1 MIDHVGIY
9 GSRVAEGLSAFNVG
23 LVSFCLELLC
33 NLRQIIPYTTQ
44 FQDSKLLKTSISNL
58 KFSKARVTSLIKSDT
73 HSPTEKQFHRKVSQL
88 LHVMLYHL
96 VAEEFSFMFVSIISC
111 LPIMHRIGDVLSL

>member
-23 LVSFCLELLC
+23 LVSFCLELCVLC

-73 HSPTEKQFHRKVSQL
+73 HSPTEKQFHRKLSQL
-88 LHVMLYHL
+88 LHTMNFQWKKRFREMAL
-96 VAEEFSFMFVSIISC
+96 
-111 LPIMHRIGDVLSL
+111 